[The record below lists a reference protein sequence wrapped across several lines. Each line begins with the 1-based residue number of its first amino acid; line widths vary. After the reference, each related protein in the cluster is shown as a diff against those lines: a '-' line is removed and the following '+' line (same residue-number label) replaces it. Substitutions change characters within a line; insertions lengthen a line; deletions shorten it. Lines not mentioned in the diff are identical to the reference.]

1 LLWVSLP
8 LTVLVPV
15 QLPLAVQLS
24 AIGALQLSVTLSP
37 GLTPVSLAERVRT
50 GTATASTMTLRMTDP
65 PGPEQLR
72 MNSLRGEVRVPVELV
87 PLLILVPVM
96 GAFHAPLAVQA
107 VAFVLDQRR
116 VVDLLTA
123 TLDAAALKVSVGAA
137 GWANEIGLKRLARAS
152 ATPARATSPTR
163 PSRLT
168 RERFHHPENRL
179 GPKRRPSR
187 NVLGQV

>member
-1 LLWVSLP
+1 
-8 LTVLVPV
+8 
-15 QLPLAVQLS
+15 VQLS

-168 RERFHHPENRL
+168 RERFHHPEN
-179 GPKRRPSR
+179 
-187 NVLGQV
+187 